1 MGNSPG
7 RVSICFFQ
15 LLWDVVLE
23 DVMNFFDE
31 VYSIGSLSKDK
42 CATFIALMPDK
53 RKVR

>member
-15 LLWDVVLE
+15 LLWDVVL
-23 DVMNFFDE
+23 VMSFFDQ
-31 VYSIGSLSKDK
+31 VYSRGSLSKDK